1 MSRPEAVAAADAV
14 VVRRASSGDAEAV
27 CAVHKAS
34 VRGLCAG
41 RYSPEQI
48 EAWIGDRRPE
58 HYRHAV
64 TDGGEVMVVAERR
77 GGGGG
82 GAGIVGFASL
92 QGAEVVA
99 VYVLPAEAG
108 RGTGAAL
115 LRAIEREA
123 RARGVDRL
131 HLSASLNAVPFYEA
145 MGYRPV
151 HATTFFLPGRI
162 ELEAVGME
170 KALGRAPRP
179 AV

>member
-1 MSRPEAVAAADAV
+1 MSRSEAVAADV
-14 VVRRASSGDAEAV
+14 VVRRALPDDAEAV
-27 CAVHKAS
+27 CTVHKAS

-58 HYRHAV
+58 HYRHAM
-64 TDGGEVMVVAERR
+64 TEGGEAMVVAERA
-77 GGGGG
+77 GGGV
-82 GAGIVGFASL
+82 VGFASL

-99 VYVLPAEAG
+99 VYVSPAAAG
-108 RGTGAAL
+108 RGTGTAL

-145 MGYRPV
+145 MGYRSV

-179 AV
+179 AA

>member
-1 MSRPEAVAAADAV
+1 MSRSEAVAADV
-14 VVRRASSGDAEAV
+14 VVRRALPDDAEAV

-58 HYRHAV
+58 RYRHAV
-64 TDGGEVMVVAERR
+64 TEGGEAMVVAERR
-77 GGGGG
+77 GGG

-99 VYVLPAEAG
+99 VYVSPAAAG

-145 MGYRPV
+145 MGYRRV

-179 AV
+179 AA